1 MNTILTVALAA
12 SVTGLNQDIGSRT
25 GDFDAMLEARTV
37 RVLVPYSRT
46 LYFNDR
52 GKQRG
57 LTADTLRDFETFLN
71 KKFYVKNR
79 PITVVALPSTR
90 DRLLSGLAE
99 GRGDIAA
106 GNITITAARDKLVDF
121 SQPLAEGVVE
131 IVVTGPASP
140 KLASLDD
147 LGGQEVHVRSSSS
160 YQASLVALNARLRAE
175 RKPEARIVSVPDT
188 LEDEDLMDMVAAGLL
203 KLIVVDSWKAKLW
216 AGMLKGRIKART
228 DLALTSPQSIGWAF
242 RSNSPKLAAVINE
255 FLDLY
260 PGSRARR
267 FRDYPRYLAELRN
280 ATADADWKRFE
291 HAVTLFRKYAPR
303 YGFDYLMVAAQ
314 GYQESGL
321 DQNARSHKGAIG
333 VMQIMPDTGATLNVG
348 DITQEE
354 ANIHGGIKY
363 LRRVQREMSEEGVDE
378 NNRILFAFAGY
389 NAGPTRVQRLRDE
402 AEKLGL
408 DPNVWFNNVEVVAA
422 RRIGQE
428 TVLYVRNIYKYY
440 VTYKLQL
447 EMLEA
452 RRIADTAYK
461 PPKPPPKKKSAKAAR
476 PATSPSPS
484 PSPAATR

>member
-1 MNTILTVALAA
+1 
-12 SVTGLNQDIGSRT
+12 
-25 GDFDAMLEARTV
+25 
-37 RVLVPYSRT
+37 
-46 LYFNDR
+46 
-52 GKQRG
+52 
-57 LTADTLRDFETFLN
+57 
-71 KKFYVKNR
+71 
-79 PITVVALPSTR
+79 
-90 DRLLSGLAE
+90 
-99 GRGDIAA
+99 
-106 GNITITAARDKLVDF
+106 
-121 SQPLAEGVVE
+121 
-131 IVVTGPASP
+131 
-140 KLASLDD
+140 
-147 LGGQEVHVRSSSS
+147 
-160 YQASLVALNARLRAE
+160 
-175 RKPEARIVSVPDT
+175 
-188 LEDEDLMDMVAAGLL
+188 VAAGLL

-216 AGMLKGRIKART
+216 AGMLKGRIKARA

-260 PGSRARR
+260 PGSRAQR

-291 HAVTLFRKYAPR
+291 HTVTLFRKYAPR

-354 ANIHGGIKY
+354 PNIHGGIKY

-447 EMLEA
+447 ETLEA

-461 PPKPPPKKKSAKAAR
+461 PAKPPPKKKPAKAVR
-476 PATSPSPS
+476 PPTSPSP
-484 PSPAATR
+484 

>member
-1 MNTILTVALAA
+1 MNAILTVALAA
-12 SVTGLNQDIGSRT
+12 SVTGLNQDIGTRT
-25 GDFDAMLEARTV
+25 GDLDAMLEARVV

-71 KKFYVKNR
+71 KKFYIKNR
-79 PITVVALPSTR
+79 PITVIALPSTR

-121 SQPLAEGVVE
+121 SKPIAEGVAEV
-131 IVVTGPASP
+131 VVTGPRSP

-147 LGGQEVHVRSSSS
+147 LGGKEVHVRPSSS
-160 YQASLVALNARLRAE
+160 YHASLTALNARLRAAG
-175 RKPEARIVSVPDT
+175 KLEARIVAVPEA

-203 KLIVVDSWKAKLW
+203 RITVVDDWKAGIW
-216 AGMLKGRIKART
+216 AGMRKGLRVRR
-228 DLALTSPQSIGWAF
+228 DLALTSGENIGWAF
-242 RSNSPKLAAVINE
+242 RPGSPKLAAAVNE
-255 FLDLY
+255 FIDRY
-260 PGSRARR
+260 PGSRAQRL
-267 FRDYPRYLAELRN
+267 RDYPQYLAELRN

-291 HAVTLFRKYAPR
+291 HTVALFRKYAPR

-321 DQNARSHKGAIG
+321 DQSARSPVGAIG
-333 VMQIMPDTGATLNVG
+333 VMQIMPETGAALKVG

-363 LRRVQREMSEEGVDE
+363 LRQLHRQMGGEALDE
-378 NNRILFAFAGY
+378 QNRTLFAFAAY
-389 NAGPTRVQRLRDE
+389 NAGPTRVAALRAE
-402 AEKLGL
+402 AAKLGL
-408 DPNVWFNNVEVVAA
+408 DPDQWFNNVEVVAA
-422 RRIGQE
+422 RRVGQE

-440 VTYKLQL
+440 VAYKLQL
-447 EMLEA
+447 ETLEA
-452 RRIADTAYK
+452 RRAAV
-461 PPKPPPKKKSAKAAR
+461 KAAR
-476 PATSPSPS
+476 PATSPSP
-484 PSPAATR
+484 AAKR